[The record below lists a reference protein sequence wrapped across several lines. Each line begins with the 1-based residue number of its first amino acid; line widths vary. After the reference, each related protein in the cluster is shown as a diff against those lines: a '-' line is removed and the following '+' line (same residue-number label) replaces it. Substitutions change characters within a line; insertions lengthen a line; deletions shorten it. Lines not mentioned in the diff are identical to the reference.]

1 MQKRRRVK
9 VNSKIKLS
17 KTARNVLIML
27 AISILAIGTAAFF
40 KSFSSKTE
48 IISRNRDIYKYTNKY
63 NSNANINLVDNEYV
77 QEDEIIEGQ
86 TYLSDLISDIDMKLK
101 YEYKASE
108 KTKITYNYRIEADV
122 NAVYKNNTASY
133 DVLNKN
139 EVLMQTENKTI
150 NSDDLVIDENI
161 KVDYAKYHKIIKNFK
176 QTMGI
181 NAESYLNVK
190 LIVNTIAN
198 VNNEDVQNEYVSNY
212 KITLGDKI
220 ALVEEKNK
228 DENTKTIRSG
238 EQTTEKTHIRVENI
252 VISSIITIFGY
263 SLLRIILNRTE
274 ELKTIRNEFKLEL
287 NRILK
292 SCESKLVQIED
303 LKHVDIE
310 NSTKVKDI
318 YQLLKL
324 SEEALVPIYCYIKDE
339 PEEEA
344 YFIVTKYE
352 KTYSYV
358 LR

>member
-1 MQKRRRVK
+1 M
-9 VNSKIKLS
+9 IKNAL
-17 KTARNVLIML
+17 
-27 AISILAIGTAAFF
+27 
-40 KSFSSKTE
+40 
-48 IISRNRDIYKYTNKY
+48 
-63 NSNANINLVDNEYV
+63 NANREVFENR
-77 QEDEIIEGQ
+77 
-86 TYLSDLISDIDMKLK
+86 LSDHAMQFLDELDKK
-101 YEYKASE
+101 Q
-108 KTKITYNYRIEADV
+108 DV
-122 NAVYKNNTASY
+122 
-133 DVLNKN
+133 
-139 EVLMQTENKTI
+139 
-150 NSDDLVIDENI
+150 
-161 KVDYAKYHKIIKNFK
+161 VDKIIKNFK